1 MPWLGVLHSCLMG
14 EVFSGL
20 FFALALVLYTG
31 ASLLFYLDV
40 ARHPDLG
47 KVDRSPKAG
56 ARAPVHM
63 APRILAAG
71 TVANTAY
78 VVLASFFAHVCP
90 IYSVHYLLSVAALFA
105 TATYLALRARFR
117 VDALGLLISPIDLTL
132 VIGTY
137 LLGKPPPG
145 PRFSPVFIAV
155 HILANTLGVALVLLA
170 ALAALLYLFQE
181 KRIKQKRHAITNLPP
196 LDTLDR
202 AEHRFLAAGFLFLT
216 LGILSGT
223 YWAHRLELGSAEELT
238 RASLGYAMWLLIGAV
253 LLLRS
258 VGWRGRRSAYGTLV
272 GVVLAT
278 LVLALYMVRP
288 TVDGPR
294 AVVLLDRSV
303 NGA

>member
-1 MPWLGVLHSCLMG
+1 MAEMLA
-14 EVFSGL
+14 GL
-20 FFALALVLYTG
+20 LFALALVLYTG
-31 ASLLFYLDV
+31 ASLLFYLEA

-47 KVDRSPKAG
+47 LVEAGDR
-56 ARAPVHM
+56 ARSLARRRV

-71 TVANTAY
+71 AVAHTGY
-78 VVLASFFAHVCP
+78 VVLASLFAHVCP
-90 IYSVHYLLSVAALFA
+90 MYSVHYLLSVAALFA
-105 TATYLALRARFR
+105 TTTYLVLRARFR

-145 PRFSPVFIAV
+145 PRFSPVFVAV

-202 AEHRFLAAGFLFLT
+202 AEHKFLAAGFLLLT
-216 LGILSGT
+216 LGVLSGT
-223 YWAHRLELGSAEELT
+223 YWAHRFELGGAEELT
-238 RASLGYAMWLLIGAV
+238 RAFLGYLMWILIGAV

-278 LVLALYMVRP
+278 VVMVLYMVHP
-288 TVDGPR
+288 T
-294 AVVLLDRSV
+294 LDARRELVSQDRG
-303 NGA
+303 NYGA